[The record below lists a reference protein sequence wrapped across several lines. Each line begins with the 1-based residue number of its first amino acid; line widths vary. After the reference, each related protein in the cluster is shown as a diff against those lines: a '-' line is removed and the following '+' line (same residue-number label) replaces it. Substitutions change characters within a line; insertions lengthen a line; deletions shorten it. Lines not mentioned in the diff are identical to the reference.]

1 MNPMATARH
10 SNNGLRKICN
20 CSRRQWAKC
29 PHVRVDLVGADGI
42 EPSPPA
48 YEEIEG
54 CCFRPSV

>member
-1 MNPMATARH
+1 VNPMATARH

-42 EPSPPA
+42 EPSPPR
-48 YEEIEG
+48 I
-54 CCFRPSV
+54 